1 MRVRPRQGEAL
12 MFDFLSNVDWADAW
26 PYYLGVTL
34 FGYLLGSIPFGLI
47 FTRLSGAGDVR
58 AVGSGSIGATNVLR
72 TGNCWAAAA
81 TLICDAGKGAVAVLL
96 VRWHFHNEVM
106 AVFAGLGAFLGHLFP
121 VWLGFKGGK
130 GVATSLGI
138 LLAIYWPG
146 ALIALAVWLLMVAV
160 FRISSLAALMA
171 AVFTPII
178 FFLLHQSFYV
188 PMTIAL
194 AVLVFFVHRANIA
207 RLLAGTEPRIG
218 AKKA

>member
-1 MRVRPRQGEAL
+1 
-12 MFDFLSNVDWADAW
+12 MFDFLTTVDWADAW

-47 FTRLSGAGDVR
+47 FTRLSGVGDVR
-58 AVGSGSIGATNVLR
+58 AIGSGSIGATNVLR
-72 TGNCWAAAA
+72 TGKYGAAAA
-81 TLICDAGKGAVAVLL
+81 TLIFDAAKGAAAILL
-96 VRWHFHNEVM
+96 VRWYFHNEGM

-130 GVATSLGI
+130 GIATSLGI
-138 LLAIYWPG
+138 LLALNWVG

-160 FRISSLAALMA
+160 FRISSLAALVA
-171 AVFTPII
+171 AVATPII
-178 FFLLHQSFYV
+178 FFLLHLPFYV
-188 PMTIAL
+188 PLTVAL
-194 AVLVFFVHRANIA
+194 VVLVFIAHRANVA

>member
-1 MRVRPRQGEAL
+1 
-12 MFDFLSNVDWADAW
+12 MFDFLSAVDWADAW

-58 AVGSGSIGATNVLR
+58 AIGSGSIGATNVLR
-72 TGNCWAAAA
+72 TGNYWAAAA
-81 TLICDAGKGAVAVLL
+81 TLIFDAGKGAVAVLL
-96 VRWHFHNEVM
+96 VRWHFHNEIM

-121 VWLGFKGGK
+121 VWLRFKGGK
-130 GVATSLGI
+130 GIATSLGI
-138 LLAIYWPG
+138 LLALNWIG

-160 FRISSLAALMA
+160 FRISSLAALVA

-178 FFLLHQSFYV
+178 FLLLHEPLYAWFSV
-188 PMTIAL
+188 AL
-194 AVLVFFVHRANIA
+194 AVLVFIAHRANIG